1 MQWSFQWEEN
11 FLLFLQEHV
20 RSPWLDK
27 CMNAVTRLGDAGFV
41 AILACLVMLAIP
53 AMRWAGRL
61 AAMSLLMDFLVV
73 NVILKNLVGR
83 VRPYVAIEG
92 LLPIARLPA
101 DASFP
106 SGHAGACFAVA
117 GVLFWL
123 AFYPG
128 KYPGAKK
135 PGRALKAAGVMAMV
149 LLPHWIFPAVCGG
162 PLSHGCAGRR
172 GYRTFYLLVCG
183 NLREGFPVGKAW
195 ICTRIK
201 NGVLRAGG
209 RLFTFP
215 GCCQDFV
222 YASSEKSSL
231 PTEQRGHTQS
241 SGRSSKAV
249 TGLMPLSGS
258 PISGSYTY
266 PQVSQTY
273 FFMKSSSLSL
283 IFYGI
288 TAG

>member
-1 MQWSFQWEEN
+1 MQWSFQWEEK

-83 VRPYVAIEG
+83 VRPYGAIEG

-149 LLPHWIFPAVCGG
+149 LACLIGFSRLYVGVHYPTDV
-162 PLSHGCAGRR
+162 LAGAAI
-172 GYRTFYLLVCG
+172 G
-183 NLREGFPVGKAW
+183 
-195 ICTRIK
+195 
-201 NGVLRAGG
+201 
-209 RLFTFP
+209 LFTSWF
-215 GCCQDFV
+215 
-222 YASSEKSSL
+222 
-231 PTEQRGHTQS
+231 
-241 SGRSSKAV
+241 AV
-249 TGLMPLSGS
+249 TFGKDFRWGKRGS
-258 PISGSYTY
+258 VPE
-266 PQVSQTY
+266 
-273 FFMKSSSLSL
+273 
-283 IFYGI
+283 
-288 TAG
+288 

>member
-27 CMNAVTRLGDAGFV
+27 WMNGITRLGDAGFV
-41 AILACLVMLAIP
+41 AVLACLVLLAIP
-53 AMRWAGRL
+53 AARWVGKL
-61 AAMSLLMDFLVV
+61 AALSLLMDFLAV

-128 KYPGAKK
+128 KYPGGQK
-135 PGRALKAAGVMAMV
+135 PGRALKAAGLIAMV
-149 LLPHWIFPAVCGG
+149 LACLIGFSRLYVGVHYPTDVLAGAAVGLFTSWSAVSFQKG
-162 PLSHGCAGRR
+162 SRR
-172 GYRTFYLLVCG
+172 GIHCYML
-183 NLREGFPVGKAW
+183 
-195 ICTRIK
+195 
-201 NGVLRAGG
+201 
-209 RLFTFP
+209 
-215 GCCQDFV
+215 
-222 YASSEKSSL
+222 
-231 PTEQRGHTQS
+231 
-241 SGRSSKAV
+241 
-249 TGLMPLSGS
+249 
-258 PISGSYTY
+258 
-266 PQVSQTY
+266 
-273 FFMKSSSLSL
+273 
-283 IFYGI
+283 
-288 TAG
+288 